1 MFVERLLK
9 LLVVKVLLV
18 DRLLELVVK
27 VLVLLKL
34 LVVEVVVDAEL
45 VEEVNEVVDK
55 EVVEVNDLLVK
66 VD

>member
-1 MFVERLLK
+1 VFVERLLK